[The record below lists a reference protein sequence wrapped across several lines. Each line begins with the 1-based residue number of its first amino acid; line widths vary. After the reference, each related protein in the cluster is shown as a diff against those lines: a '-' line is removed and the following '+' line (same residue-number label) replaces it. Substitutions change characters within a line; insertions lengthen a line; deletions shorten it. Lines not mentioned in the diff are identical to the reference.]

1 MVLYTI
7 MFFKLR
13 SRIASVAAV
22 RREDERSLKR
32 IRRFVYYMIVYPL
45 AYLLLSLPLAAGRM
59 MTAGGR
65 SPSIEYMCVAG
76 ALITSSGFV
85 NVLLY
90 TTTRRAIILNTDRS
104 SNDRSQLNPFHHY
117 DYRSNHVA
125 TVVAEGNMNSDV
137 NSRRVYGRGK
147 TRSHA
152 HTSSAESTDKIIDN
166 DDNITNRRDTTPVTV
181 ELPEL
186 GRVYQKTTTFQITT
200 EPALPSPTYPPL
212 GGDQT
217 QLVASTSNNGSSQN
231 ANRRGSQKN
240 KTRWK
245 WF

>member
-1 MVLYTI
+1 

-13 SRIASVAAV
+13 RRIASAAAV
-22 RREDERSLKR
+22 RQQDERSLKR

-65 SPSIEYMCVAG
+65 TPSIPYMCVAG

-90 TTTRRAIILNTDRS
+90 TTTRRAIVLDTDR

-125 TVVAEGNMNSDV
+125 TVVADGNVNSDID
-137 NSRRVYGRGK
+137 SRHIYGRGK

-166 DDNITNRRDTTPVTV
+166 EDNITRRDNAPVTA

-186 GRVYQKTTTFQITT
+186 DRVYQKTTTFQITT

-212 GGDQT
+212 SGDQT
-217 QLVASTSNNGSSQN
+217 QLMASTNNNGNLQN
-231 ANRRGSQKN
+231 GNRRSIQKS
-240 KTRWK
+240 KPRWR